1 MKLLTLRESTLK
13 VYLVKPQT
21 YMNLSGPAVR
31 DILNYHGMS
40 TGESLEDSLL
50 VIYDDMDLPEGR
62 LRFRARGSSGGHR
75 GLASLISSL
84 GHERF
89 SRLRIGIGRGE
100 ADEPSDYV
108 LESLNRAT
116 RERLEMAADAASEAL
131 IPWLEEG
138 IECSMNCFNAVAAP
152 EPEQD
157 EPTNES

>member
-1 MKLLTLRESTLK
+1 MRASAVSLDEIRLAIAPELK
-13 VYLVKPQT
+13 K
-21 YMNLSGPAVR
+21 GGAVLA
-31 DILNYHGMS
+31 IL
-40 TGESLEDSLL
+40 
-50 VIYDDMDLPEGR
+50 
-62 LRFRARGSSGGHR
+62 FGSY
-75 GLASLISSL
+75 
-84 GHERF
+84 
-89 SRLRIGIGRGE
+89 GRGE